1 MEKHLKCI
9 EESYN
14 ALVDAYASN
23 DAIKQALNK
32 QFAKVVTAIDAISNT
47 YLFSKEEVASLRQQN
62 QKCWNDTYIE
72 CVNVS
77 RKAYTLKIKGE

>member
-32 QFAKVVTAIDAISNT
+32 QFAKVVTAIDAMSNT
-47 YLFSKEEVASLRQQN
+47 DFFSEEEVASLRQQN
-62 QKCWNDTYIE
+62 QKCWNATYIE

-77 RKAYTLKIKGE
+77 KKAYTLKIKEE